1 VHDQVETNGHP
12 GITIN
17 GHGSATTGPGS
28 VRLTPGPHSSP
39 RDGACVVELAS
50 LIAGEEFSDRPQCVD
65 PVIAAFLRGWNDRA
79 ADANRQRLR
88 PYAELIVGTR
98 ESAELTRARREIC
111 LEWADGEAG
120 RGALRALRRA
130 MTRIRIAAYC
140 GVWAAVRLDEG
151 GGDYAA
157 RVAFSRRDSEGAFGL
172 LNAMLATP
180 QSGPEHATPIRGG
193 NGARANGGPPTGGDG
208 ISTNGHAVPAPVGDR
223 NGSPHGNGTPRTAA
237 RSLSVPDTEKGEV
250 EEKTK

>member
-28 VRLTPGPHSSP
+28 VRLTPGTHASP

-98 ESAELTRARREIC
+98 ESAELTRARRETC

-157 RVAFSRRDSEGAFGL
+157 RVAFSRRDFEGAFAL
-172 LNAMLATP
+172 LNAMLATGP
-180 QSGPEHATPIRGG
+180 SGPDHSTPIHGG
-193 NGARANGGPPTGGDG
+193 NGAQANGGPPAAGYRG
-208 ISTNGHAVPAPVGDR
+208 STNGHGVPVTDGDR
-223 NGSPHGNGTPRTAA
+223 NGSPHGNGAPQTVAH
-237 RSLSVPDTEKGEV
+237 SVGGADTEKGEV